1 MRKPVFI
8 VLIWHP
14 YFSLFHVVVVMVVPM
29 NRLLVGWRNVEI
41 WYFTSLFVSLR
52 AFRITSFLIH
62 IWNVILHTYIHIF
75 YFDPISSSFFFLLLS
90 FVPLF
95 SPPLPTNNKEFLPPV
110 LASQS
115 VIKFATIRRPYGR
128 ISASVCHACSF
139 IHFCFWFRLHLEFD
153 LVCWGR

>member
-1 MRKPVFI
+1 MSQYGIPIF
-8 VLIWHP
+8 H
-14 YFSLFHVVVVMVVPM
+14 YFMLLLLLWLSHWIDFLSVEEMLKFDISLHY
-29 NRLLVGWRNVEI
+29 LLVYEHSASHLSSFTYEMWFYI
-41 WYFTSLFVSLR
+41 HSHTYIYFTSTRFPR
-52 AFRITSFLIH
+52 R
-62 IWNVILHTYIHIF
+62 
-75 YFDPISSSFFFLLLS
+75 FFLLLS

-115 VIKFATIRRPYGR
+115 VIKFATIRCPYGR

-153 LVCWGR
+153 LVWRGR